1 MPISEL
7 EKLNEEQWL
16 ETVLHE
22 IDSQLTRAGGSV
34 AKSIKE
40 TIETRKLMWED
51 YARHI
56 YTLDD
61 AIEIK
66 PHLDEMRRQESRQLF
81 YRKMARKLEKM
92 ALSPYFGRIN
102 FLESEAENVAQIYLG
117 IAALVDEKGVNL
129 VYDWRAPVSSM
140 FYDYELGAAGYDC
153 GIGRIQGQILLKRQ
167 YKIKNGQIKLMFD
180 TDLRIE
186 DEMLQEILGRSA
198 DERMKTIVTSI
209 QREQNKVIRDEGH
222 QLMIVAGPA
231 GSGKTSIALHRA
243 AYLLYKERES
253 VKAENILVFS
263 PNWIFS
269 EYISN
274 VLPELGEENILQTTF
289 QDYARK
295 ILKRNCEERNQ
306 QLEYLLSANQGDEYR
321 VRVENIRYKSSA
333 EFTKVLDEYLK
344 LIGERNFENLYFS
357 GQLVISKEECD
368 AIYKERYLFF
378 PVTKRL
384 SMVRERFFYLLEPL
398 RRKRV
403 KEIEQI
409 LANGDEH
416 LEEKE
421 LKALARMKVREEAEG
436 VIAKINK
443 ITYLNYYEAYTQ
455 LFRNNVFFEKAASA
469 TVIPERI
476 KEIRAQT
483 FKSLIDNRIPYEDLT
498 PILYLKGILEGF
510 PKMNEIKYLF
520 IDEAQDYTPLQYR
533 LFKHIF
539 SKSIVTVLGDLNQ
552 LVNPYAFANSI
563 KTIAESIDFPSSVL
577 IQLEKSYRST
587 HEINKFAEAL
597 LPQES
602 QTKADSSIRP
612 GRKPEVIGLPH
623 GSFGEGIIDQISQ
636 LKAGGMGSI
645 AIVCKTAGI
654 ARKLYEKLKPKMEL
668 NLIIDDEGVLGSI
681 PVVLPI
687 YLAKGLEFD
696 AVIIPDADAESY
708 RQEPD
713 RKVLYTACTRALH
726 RLILI
731 HAAELSPLVREI
743 DQDLYD
749 IVTMFNYVI
758 Q

>member
-7 EKLNEEQWL
+7 ERLDEEQWL
-16 ETVLHE
+16 EMVLRE
-22 IDSQLTRAGGSV
+22 IDKQLIRAGGSV
-34 AKSIKE
+34 AESIKE

-66 PHLDEMRRQESRQLF
+66 PHLDEMRRQESRQFF
-81 YRKMARKLEKM
+81 YQKIHRKLEKM
-92 ALSPYFGRIN
+92 ALSPYFGRID
-102 FLESEAENVAQIYLG
+102 FQENDRKGIDNIYIGVAS
-117 IAALVDEKGVNL
+117 LVDESGGNM
-129 VYDWRAPVSSM
+129 VYDWRAPVSGM
-140 FYDYELGAAGYDC
+140 FYDYELGPAGYDC
-153 GIGRIQGQILLKRQ
+153 GVGRIEGRIMMKRQ
-167 YKIKNGQIKLMFD
+167 YKIKNGRIELMFD

-186 DEMLQEILGRSA
+186 DEMLQEILGRSSA

-209 QREQNKVIRDEGH
+209 QREQNRVIRDEKH
-222 QLMIVAGPA
+222 QLMIVVGPA

-243 AYLLYKERES
+243 AYLLYRERES
-253 VKAENILVFS
+253 LKAENILVFS

-289 QDYARK
+289 QDYARN
-295 ILKRNCEERNQ
+295 ILKLNCEARNQ
-306 QLEYLLSANQGDEYR
+306 QLEYLLSTNQGIEYLTR
-321 VRVENIRYKSSA
+321 AESIRYKSSP
-333 EFTKVLDEYLK
+333 EYIKVLDEYLK
-344 LIGERNFENLYFS
+344 LLEERNFESLYFN
-357 GQLVISKEECD
+357 GELVISKEECD

-403 KEIEQI
+403 KEMEAI

-436 VIAKINK
+436 VVAKINK
-443 ITYLNYYEAYTQ
+443 MTYLNYFEAYIQ
-455 LFRNNVFFEKAASA
+455 LFRNDTLFQKAAFS
-469 TVIPERI
+469 TIIPERI

-483 FKSLIDNRIPYEDLT
+483 LKSLTDNRILYEDLA

-510 PKMNEIKYLF
+510 PRMNQIKYLF

-539 SKSIVTVLGDLNQ
+539 PKSILTILGDLNQ
-552 LVNPYAFANSI
+552 LVNPYASADSIETIANSL
-563 KTIAESIDFPSSVL
+563 DFSSSVA

-587 HEINKFAEAL
+587 REINRFAEAL
-597 LPQES
+597 LPKEFRPEV
-602 QTKADSSIRP
+602 DSSIRP
-612 GRKPEVIGLPH
+612 GRKPELIRQTAGLD
-623 GSFGEGIIDQISQ
+623 EAITRCINE
-636 LKAGGMGSI
+636 LKNDGMSSI
-645 AIVCKTAGI
+645 AVVCKTART
-654 ARKLYEKLKPKMEL
+654 AKKFYDKLKTIINL
-668 NLIIDDEGVLGSI
+668 NLIIDDEGTLGGV
-681 PVVLPI
+681 PVILPV

-696 AVIIPDADAESY
+696 AVIIPDFDAETYDGES
-708 RQEPD
+708 D
-713 RKVLYTACTRALH
+713 RKILYTACTRALH
-726 RLILI
+726 RLVLFYQTN
-731 HAAELSPLVREI
+731 LSPLVKGISLNLYECEI
-743 DQDLYD
+743 AYE
-749 IVTMFNYVI
+749 
-758 Q
+758 